1 MFDFRPGPLRS
12 APVQRQILTQ
22 SAAGTVIFQKVGD
35 STDGDLVGVTAA
47 DEIIGRISQ
56 GYTALCA
63 FISTNR
69 YYCQIKDP
77 NGTTVATVISN
88 AGAPGLP
95 AAAKA
100 NAIMNKYLGIRVSG
114 TWSSTNTM
122 TPTVHTNFTGGR
134 GPSI

>member
-1 MFDFRPGPLRS
+1 
-12 APVQRQILTQ
+12 
-22 SAAGTVIFQKVGD
+22 VIFQKVGD

-77 NGTTVATVISN
+77 EGTTVATVISN

-95 AAAKA
+95 AAPVAEPVVEPVVEEK
-100 NAIMNKYLGIRVSG
+100 KPRKKRTKKTSDQ
-114 TWSSTNTM
+114 
-122 TPTVHTNFTGGR
+122 
-134 GPSI
+134 